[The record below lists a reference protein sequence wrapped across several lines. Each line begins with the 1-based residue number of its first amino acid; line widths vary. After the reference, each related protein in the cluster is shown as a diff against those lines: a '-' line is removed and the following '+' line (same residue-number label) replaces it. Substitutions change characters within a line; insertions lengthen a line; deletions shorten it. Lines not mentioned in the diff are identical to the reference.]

1 MSTEVKVLE
10 KTAVYELSLNA
21 LNGAPMDEEMLK
33 DKLVL
38 AVNVASKCGYTKQY
52 KELQQLYADFRAKG
66 LVVLG
71 VPCNQFGGQEPGS
84 AEEIQEFCNA
94 NYDVTFP
101 LLEKQDVKG
110 EGRSSLYNYLISSP
124 VGAEKDVN
132 WNFEKFLIRQDGKV
146 VARFASEIEGDDP
159 DLVQKIEKYLA

>member
-1 MSTEVKVLE
+1 MTVAVKVLE
-10 KTAVYELSLNA
+10 RTAVYELSLNS
-21 LNGAPMDEEMLK
+21 LQGAPIPEETLK

-52 KELQQLYADFRAKG
+52 QELQSLYASYADQG

-71 VPCNQFGGQEPGS
+71 VPCNQFGGQEPGT
-84 AEEIQEFCNA
+84 AEEIQEFCSTTYGVN
-94 NYDVTFP
+94 FP
-101 LLEKQDVKG
+101 MLEKQDVNG
-110 EGRSSLYNYLISSP
+110 PQRSALYDYLVSSP
-124 VGAEKDVN
+124 VGAQKDVK

-159 DLVQKIEKYLA
+159 DLIQKIEKYLA